1 MQRKFILISG
11 KAESGKDT
19 SASAMSDYLATIGK
33 SFTIVRFGDMLKSIL
48 KTFSGWNGEKDIAGR
63 QLLQDTS
70 NSYRKNVSDTYFP
83 EMLSGVIKAIYP
95 DVEYILIPDTRYP
108 QEIETIMSNFAN
120 DDVFC
125 VRIERMN
132 HENRLTNEQR
142 LHDSEVSLDAY
153 EYFDY
158 VLQASTIEENYSKSI
173 KILEEILNG

>member
-1 MQRKFILISG
+1 MKIILISG

-48 KTFSGWNGEKDIAGR
+48 KTFSGWNGEKDIIGR

-95 DVEYILIPDTRYP
+95 DVEYILIPDTK
-108 QEIETIMSNFAN
+108 MSSILSVDIF
-120 DDVFC
+120 
-125 VRIERMN
+125 
-132 HENRLTNEQR
+132 
-142 LHDSEVSLDAY
+142 
-153 EYFDY
+153 
-158 VLQASTIEENYSKSI
+158 SKSTSQI
-173 KILEEILNG
+173 QETSRPSA